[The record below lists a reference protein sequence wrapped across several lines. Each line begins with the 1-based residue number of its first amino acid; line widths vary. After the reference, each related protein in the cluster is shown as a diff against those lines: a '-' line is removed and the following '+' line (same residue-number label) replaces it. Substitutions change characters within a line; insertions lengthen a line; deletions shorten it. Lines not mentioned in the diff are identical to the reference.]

1 MSVCKNNEIT
11 LKINKELEDLIEVL
25 ENNGFEAKEH
35 FVCDDVFFIP
45 TYIDIKT
52 MEIRKI
58 LEKAIIV
65 RKVKKD
71 KVLVFKKKEINKN
84 GDILKQEKV
93 ECNILNIPDAKKFLT
108 VIGYKEIM
116 EIVEEDITYKKE
128 DFEIT
133 VKNIKNGNSLIE
145 IETSNKKGFETIDE
159 LKNKVLELNLPVD
172 TSDFFVKKAEEE
184 LKKVIEN
191 TKIKKGS

>member
-1 MSVCKNNEIT
+1 
-11 LKINKELEDLIEVL
+11 
-25 ENNGFEAKEH
+25 
-35 FVCDDVFFIP
+35 
-45 TYIDIKT
+45 
-52 MEIRKI
+52 
-58 LEKAIIV
+58 
-65 RKVKKD
+65 
-71 KVLVFKKKEINKN
+71 
-84 GDILKQEKV
+84 
-93 ECNILNIPDAKKFLT
+93 
-108 VIGYKEIM
+108 M

-172 TSDFFVKKAEEE
+172 TNDFFVKKAEEE